1 MTLWGAASWWQIT
14 SVSGGGGPNERQT
27 APGGGRKPYWASW
40 NIRSIC
46 ATVVSASSVTQCG
59 AKGYSPHSPS
69 RNDSTSRP
77 RSSMPRARGAPVK
90 PTYSR
95 WRSRAWT
102 AGVQGPALRRT
113 VSPFRT
119 TKEVFPPWSGISCCV
134 TPALSIRRHL
144 YRVVS
149 FCGRRTGVVHG
160 TLRVAANQS
169 VDELG
174 RVERRQVVGALPE
187 ADQLDRDAEL
197 ALDRDHD
204 AALGGAVQL
213 GQDHPGHVDH
223 LGKDP
228 GLLKAVLAGGRIEDE
243 QRLVHRS
250 VLLHHPLDLAELV
263 HEAHLVLQ
271 AAGRVDQDGVSV
283 GLDASPDRVERHRR
297 RVGPLAAADHL
308 RADPTG
314 PGRELVNRRGAEG
327 VGGTQH
333 DGTAVSHQD

>member
-119 TKEVFPPWSGISCCV
+119 TKEVFPPWSGINPLLKEV
-134 TPALSIRRHL
+134 LAEEEDDRNAEDPA
-144 YRVVS
+144 VS
-149 FCGRRTGVVHG
+149 ALC
-160 TLRVAANQS
+160 QS
-169 VDELG
+169 F
-174 RVERRQVVGALPE
+174 
-187 ADQLDRDAEL
+187 
-197 ALDRDHD
+197 
-204 AALGGAVQL
+204 
-213 GQDHPGHVDH
+213 
-223 LGKDP
+223 LGKPNPYDNP
-228 GLLKAVLAGGRIEDE
+228 A
-243 QRLVHRS
+243 
-250 VLLHHPLDLAELV
+250 PN
-263 HEAHLVLQ
+263 
-271 AAGRVDQDGVSV
+271 VDQI
-283 GLDASPDRVERHRR
+283 
-297 RVGPLAAADHL
+297 
-308 RADPTG
+308 
-314 PGRELVNRRGAEG
+314 VN
-327 VGGTQH
+327 
-333 DGTAVSHQD
+333 D